1 MLEEGEGF
9 REDVQVAGCFCQM
22 DHGWHCPQR
31 QKTEEDHFRGTG
43 ERKFISDVSYCTFAY
58 FILKE

>member
-22 DHGWHCPQR
+22 DHEQRRPQR

-43 ERKFISDVSYCTFAY
+43 ERRGNLSVMSLTVLLHISY
-58 FILKE
+58 

>member
-31 QKTEEDHFRGTG
+31 QKTEEDHFEVQVRGNLSVMSLTVLLH
-43 ERKFISDVSYCTFAY
+43 ISY
-58 FILKE
+58 